1 MKRIDSTFA
10 LSSQFR
16 PTAIMLAVGTL
27 MASSVITHAGTAYDS
42 IGNPSYNKL
51 GDLTI
56 YQVSTESNKPTLTLM
71 LDKSGSMKGDY
82 SFIRDLTF
90 EKVRVYRAYNRR
102 VECGRRDCYYV
113 YDYYY
118 FFNSNDVWSSLTKDT
133 WIDKYTVKNLKGEY
147 GQLCAMRDNSISN
160 ANSIADIYK
169 PIIDSSNNGIS
180 LEYCTIG
187 NEKVYDRMS
196 KLKLAMLELLAFPS
210 LNEDIVLGV
219 GAFGYNGKQ
228 GRISV
233 AAKPL
238 DATQKGKVREFLKDL
253 SPSGG
258 TPMASAFADA
268 GAYMLGNSTYDGDDY
283 SGMKDTSDSNIVSGS
298 GKNKSYRMP
307 PTQECGAKG
316 VYLLTDG
323 FPNSVSD
330 DDDLRNMMGGAL
342 NTSKMSCP
350 SSGGLLNG
358 KETDYYGNQT
368 GQWKCMG
375 EFAKQLRTK
384 RKVTTA
390 MVGFGAD
397 FSTVDNPSNYQSKEI
412 TINKFTDSNGA
423 PYSYQKKYYD
433 CSKISA
439 SNNPD
444 ARNACNLGMESGI
457 YDGVG
462 GYGQGGF
469 YFAKDTKDIVGSV
482 LSVIEDLK
490 ADLPGTPAGTITVPA
505 DPLSSLG
512 VKPYAYLPM
521 LEPKVGSDSS
531 IWAGNLKKY
540 HVKQATLFG
549 KDNKRLYIDEDGD
562 GFPDDLN
569 PEAQDIWSKQ
579 NETIV
584 NDAGVSISVNN
595 RIASGGFYAQL
606 KTPKTGNDNNTTRNV
621 YVENTMDNKTQL
633 LKVGVANGALQGF
646 NVLDNSYTTLKKLY
660 LLNFLGYN
668 ASPTQAEAKRIDD
681 TGNVQAALE
690 NIISN
695 PPGDIKVLGG
705 VIHSRPTLISYGANI
720 NANDKDTDGDGK
732 VDPDAGMVATDESS
746 RDDYVMF
753 GSMEG
758 ALHIASASSGQES
771 LAFIPKTILNEQIE
785 ALQPESTIVDAPVF
799 GIDAPWSVQGSYKY
813 DFSSPN
819 SESSGKIVAD
829 KVYVYGGLR
838 QGGKGLYG
846 LDLSKL
852 NTPKMLFSLNENTD
866 GYEALGKAWSEPVT
880 GRIRVGTGKN
890 SIKDVIIFG
899 GGYDECYEDPTFR
912 LDATDNAFSDCNKEM
927 ADGNAVYIADAKT
940 GDVIWSISGRTS
952 GASGKHIQVSEMKHS
967 VVSKIT
973 TLDRDDDG
981 MIDHLYF
988 GDLGGQLFR
997 VDLRNGQDI
1006 IGSTGINNFT
1016 RRIVKVLDGNSGTL
1030 IEDGLQRRFYGQPS
1044 VSFYKDQSVLFA
1056 LVNIASGDRSN
1067 PISRL
1072 RNTIPAQSDRLFGI
1086 IDRDIASPSL
1096 YSEDVELATGDLTS
1110 DDLTEL
1116 PFNQSDTSV
1125 TKAGVKAPMR
1135 PNVATSQGWFYPLN
1149 QFDGNN
1155 NVKNVKS
1162 MGDGMAI
1169 GGLYYMTAYSPE
1181 MKYDETSGCAA
1192 QIVGGSERQMYCLP
1206 YGICEQEDTT
1216 KADNSLNGT
1225 GGFVRAGKGIQE
1237 LAFGAFNPENPTTR
1251 VMLGTQSFSELVDSN
1266 NRIDFGGA
1274 WPAGN
1279 VSGLD
1284 TNCPSG
1290 SCEGSS
1296 TGADSDNASGS
1307 GGGNLSNMA
1316 YRLFTT
1322 RWYEQL
1328 SESVND

>member
-1 MKRIDSTFA
+1 MKLIQSTFA
-10 LSSQFR
+10 LPSQFR
-16 PTAIMLAVGTL
+16 PTAITLALCALMTASVTTHSGTSYDVVGN
-27 MASSVITHAGTAYDS
+27 A
-42 IGNPSYNKL
+42 SYNKL

-56 YQVSTESNKPTLTLM
+56 YQPSSESNKPTLTLM
-71 LDKSGSMKGDY
+71 LDKSGSMRGDY

-90 EKVRVYRAYNRR
+90 EKVRVYRASESRGCNRY
-102 VECGRRDCYYV
+102 GCYY
-113 YDYYY
+113 DYFY
-118 FFNSNDVWSSLTKDT
+118 FFNRNDVPSYLNKDG
-133 WIDKYTVKNLKGEY
+133 WIDKYTVKNLKGKDN
-147 GQLCAMRDNSISN
+147 QLCVMRDSDISDINSTASTYNPIRIS
-160 ANSIADIYK
+160 SD
-169 PIIDSSNNGIS
+169 GIS

-187 NEKVYDRMS
+187 SERVYDRMS
-196 KLKLAMLELLAFPS
+196 KLKLALIELLEFES
-210 LNEDIVLGV
+210 INEDIIMGV
-219 GAFGYNGKQ
+219 GAFGYDSYQ
-228 GRISV
+228 GRIRV
-233 AAKPL
+233 AARPL
-238 DATQKGKVREFLKDL
+238 DTAQKNRIYDFLRGLDTG
-253 SPSGG
+253 GG
-258 TPMASAFADA
+258 TPMATAFTDA
-268 GAYMLGNSTYDGDDY
+268 GAYMLGNSSSGGY
-283 SGMKDTSDSNIVSGS
+283 SGNYFSGMMSTTDRSIVNNNSS
-298 GKNKSYRMP
+298 QYIAP
-307 PTQECGAKG
+307 ETQQCGAKG

-323 FPNSVSD
+323 TPNSMSREDV
-330 DDDLRNMMGGAL
+330 LTNMMGTAL
-342 NTSKMSCP
+342 STSGFSCP
-350 SSGGLLNG
+350 SSGGLIQG
-358 KETDYYGNQT
+358 DSSD

-384 RKVTTA
+384 RNVTTA

-397 FSTVDNPSNYQSKEI
+397 FSTVDSPSSYQSKEI
-412 TINKFTDSNGA
+412 ILNKFTDSNGA
-423 PYSYQKKYYD
+423 PYKYTKKYYD
-433 CSKISA
+433 CSQISA
-439 SNNPD
+439 RNNPD

-490 ADLPGTPAGTITVPA
+490 ADLPSTPAGTITVPA

-521 LEPKVGSDSS
+521 LEPKVGSDAA
-531 IWAGNLKKY
+531 IWPGNLKKY
-540 HVKQATLFG
+540 NVKQATLFG
-549 KDNKRLYIDEDGD
+549 QNNKRLYIDEDGD

-569 PEAQDIWSKQ
+569 PDAQDIWSKQ
-579 NETIV
+579 NETVV
-584 NDAGVSISVNN
+584 NDAGVTINVNN
-595 RIASGGFYAQL
+595 RIAAGGFYAQL
-606 KTPKTGNDNNTTRNV
+606 KTPKTRDNTTRNV
-621 YVENTMDNKTQL
+621 YVENTVNGKTQL
-633 LKVGVANGALQGF
+633 LKVGVTDGVLQGF
-646 NVLDNSYTTLKKLY
+646 DKLDNSYTTLSKLY
-660 LLNFLGYN
+660 LLSFLGYD
-668 ASPTQAEAKRIDD
+668 ASPTEAKADRIDD
-681 TGNVQAALE
+681 TGDVQAALQD
-690 NIISN
+690 IISN

-720 NANDKDTDGDGK
+720 NANDKDSDGDGK
-732 VDPDAGMVATDESS
+732 IDADAGMVATDESS

-758 ALHIASASSGQES
+758 ALHIASADSGQES
-771 LAFIPKTILNEQIE
+771 LAFIPKTILNKQIE
-785 ALQPESTIVDAPVF
+785 ALQPEGTIADAPVF
-799 GIDAPWSVQGSYKY
+799 GVDAPWSVQGSYKY

-819 SESSGKIVAD
+819 SKSSGKIIAD

-846 LDLSKL
+846 LDVSTLSS
-852 NTPKMLFSLNENTD
+852 PKMLFSLAATGD
-866 GYEALGKAWSEPVT
+866 YRALGKVWSEPVS
-880 GRIRVGTGKN
+880 GKIKVGTGRN

-912 LDATDNAFSDCNKEM
+912 LGATDNEFANCNKEM

-940 GDVIWSISGRTS
+940 GELIWSISGRSS

-1006 IGSTGINNFT
+1006 SGSTGINNFT
-1016 RRIVKVLDGNSGTL
+1016 RRIVKVLDGNSGSL
-1030 IEDGLQRRFYGQPS
+1030 VEEGLQRRFYGQPS
-1044 VSFYKDQSVLFA
+1044 VSFYKDNSVLFA

-1086 IDRDIASPSL
+1086 IDRDIASPGLYGEDDKVSL
-1096 YSEDVELATGDLTS
+1096 TTKDLTS
-1110 DDLTEL
+1110 DDLVAL
-1116 PFNQSDTSV
+1116 PFNKNDTSA
-1125 TKAGVKAPMR
+1125 TKSGVKAPMR
-1135 PNVATSQGWFYPLN
+1135 PNVATKQGWFYPLM

-1155 NVKNVKS
+1155 NVKNVKA

-1206 YGICEQEDTT
+1206 YGICEQEDAT
-1216 KADNSLNGT
+1216 KTDNSLNGT
-1225 GGFVRAGKGIQE
+1225 AGFVRAGKGIQE
-1237 LAFGAFNPENPTTR
+1237 LAFGAFNPQNPTTR
-1251 VMLGTQSFSELVDSN
+1251 IMLGNQSFSELIDAN
-1266 NRIDFGGA
+1266 NRIAFDGS
-1274 WPAGN
+1274 WSPSIT
-1279 VSGLD
+1279 SGLD
-1284 TNCPSG
+1284 TRCPSG
-1290 SCEGSS
+1290 SCAGSS
-1296 TGADSDNASGS
+1296 TNADNDNASGS
-1307 GGGNLSNMA
+1307 GGGNINVMD

-1328 SESVND
+1328 SGSDND